1 MKRNMRNSATRKL
14 IEQMNREKSILIHF
28 LLHLRNTHRGRG
40 EKTTQGENQII
51 KYFNIV
57 PTS

>member
-1 MKRNMRNSATRKL
+1 MRNSATRKL